1 MLWQIVKNSI
11 FKNKTQAA
19 LAFLT
24 CFLAT
29 MLMCAMLNITL
40 GIGNEVGKQLRSYG
54 ANILVLPKGSNI
66 SIEVGDKIYEP
77 LKNKAYLDEAN
88 LHKIKEIFWRNN
100 ITAFAPF
107 LEGVAKYNGNL
118 GENSSQNLA
127 ENSSNL
133 ALNSSQNLA
142 EISALNSSQN
152 PKQVLILGTYFD
164 KHIEIADEDDFFTGI
179 RTLYPYLSVDGAWA
193 KDDSL
198 DEIMLGDEFA
208 AANSLKIGDFINLNG
223 RNLKVVG
230 ILKHSKNA
238 NKIFMSLKLAG
249 EILDK
254 KGLFSTAEVSAL
266 TVPENDLAQRARR
279 NLSELNQL
287 EFDQWYCT
295 AYVSSIAYQ
304 IEEDFPGATAKP
316 QTAISEAESL
326 IINKIQSLMAGT
338 ALICLV
344 VASIAI
350 SSLMSSDIHRRKKEI
365 GLLKVLG
372 ANSFQIYLIFACQN
386 LLIALVAAVFGFG
399 FGIIISQLISLSI
412 FDYSIAIS
420 FIALPLALA
429 FSVLI
434 VLLGCLYSLK
444 DITNLLPVQVLY
456 GK

>member
-1 MLWQIVKNSI
+1 MLWQIIKNSI
-11 FKNKTQAA
+11 FRSKIQAA

-29 MLMCAMLNITL
+29 LLMCAMLNITL

-66 SIEVGDKIYEP
+66 SIEVGNEIYEP
-77 LKNKAYLDEAN
+77 LKNKAYLEEAN

-107 LEGVAKYNGNL
+107 LEGKANLNGS
-118 GENSSQNLA
+118 E
-127 ENSSNL
+127 
-133 ALNSSQNLA
+133 
-142 EISALNSSQN
+142 
-152 PKQVLILGTYFD
+152 VLILGTYFD
-164 KHIEIADEDDFFTGI
+164 KNVEIADEGDFFTGI
-179 RTLYPYLSVDGAWA
+179 RALYPYLSVKGAWA
-193 KDDSL
+193 KDESL

-208 AANSLKIGDFINLNG
+208 AANSLKIGDSVNLNG
-223 RNLKVVG
+223 RNLRVVG
-230 ILKHSKNA
+230 ILEHSGKNA
-238 NKIFMSLKLAG
+238 NKIIMSLKLAG

-304 IEEDFPGATAKP
+304 IEEDFKGASAKP

-326 IINKIQSLMAGT
+326 IISKIQSLMAGT
-338 ALICLV
+338 ALICLI

-350 SSLMSSDIHRRKKEI
+350 SSLMSSDINRRKKEI

-372 ANSFQIYLIFACQN
+372 ATSFQIYLIFACQN
-386 LLIALVAAVFGFG
+386 LLVALVAAAFGFG
-399 FGIIISQLISLSI
+399 FGIALSELIAYSI
-412 FDYSIAIS
+412 FGYTIAVS
-420 FIALPLALA
+420 FTVLPLALA
-429 FSVLI
+429 FATLI
-434 VLLGCLYSLK
+434 VLLGCLFALK

>member
-1 MLWQIVKNSI
+1 MLWQIIKNSI
-11 FKNKTQAA
+11 FRSKIQAA

-29 MLMCAMLNITL
+29 LLMCAMLNITL

-66 SIEVGDKIYEP
+66 SIEVGNEIYEP
-77 LKNKAYLDEAN
+77 LKNKAYLEEAN

-107 LEGVAKYNGNL
+107 LEGKANLNGS
-118 GENSSQNLA
+118 E
-127 ENSSNL
+127 
-133 ALNSSQNLA
+133 
-142 EISALNSSQN
+142 
-152 PKQVLILGTYFD
+152 VLILGTYFD
-164 KHIEIADEDDFFTGI
+164 KNVEIADEGDFFTGI
-179 RTLYPYLSVDGAWA
+179 RALYPYLSVKGAWA
-193 KDDSL
+193 KDESL

-208 AANSLKIGDFINLNG
+208 AANSLKIGDSVNLNG
-223 RNLKVVG
+223 RNLRVVG
-230 ILKHSKNA
+230 ILEHSGKNA
-238 NKIFMSLKLAG
+238 NKIIMSLKLAG

-304 IEEDFPGATAKP
+304 IEEDFKGASAKP

-326 IINKIQSLMAGT
+326 IISKIQSLMAGT
-338 ALICLV
+338 ALICLI

-350 SSLMSSDIHRRKKEI
+350 SSLMSSDINRRKKEI

-372 ANSFQIYLIFACQN
+372 ATSFQIYLIFACQN
-386 LLIALVAAVFGFG
+386 LLVALVAAAFGFG
-399 FGIIISQLISLSI
+399 FGIALSELIAYSI
-412 FDYSIAIS
+412 FGYTIAIS
-420 FIALPLALA
+420 FTVLPLALA
-429 FSVLI
+429 FATLI
-434 VLLGCLYSLK
+434 VLLGCLFALK

>member
-1 MLWQIVKNSI
+1 MLWQIIKNSI
-11 FKNKTQAA
+11 FRSKIQAA

-29 MLMCAMLNITL
+29 LLMCAMLNITL

-66 SIEVGDKIYEP
+66 SIEVGNEIYEP
-77 LKNKAYLDEAN
+77 LKNKAYLEEAN

-107 LEGVAKYNGNL
+107 LEGKANLNGS
-118 GENSSQNLA
+118 E
-127 ENSSNL
+127 
-133 ALNSSQNLA
+133 
-142 EISALNSSQN
+142 
-152 PKQVLILGTYFD
+152 VLILGTYFD
-164 KHIEIADEDDFFTGI
+164 KNVEIADEGDFFTGI
-179 RTLYPYLSVDGAWA
+179 RALYPYLSVNGAWA
-193 KDDSL
+193 KDESL

-208 AANSLKIGDFINLNG
+208 AANSLKIGDSVNLNG
-223 RNLKVVG
+223 RNLRVVG
-230 ILKHSKNA
+230 ILEHSGKNA
-238 NKIFMSLKLAG
+238 NKIIMSLKLAG

-304 IEEDFPGATAKP
+304 IEEDFKGASAKP

-326 IINKIQSLMAGT
+326 IISKIQSLMAGT
-338 ALICLV
+338 ALICLI

-350 SSLMSSDIHRRKKEI
+350 SSLMSSDINRRKKEI

-372 ANSFQIYLIFACQN
+372 ATSFQIYLIFACQN
-386 LLIALVAAVFGFG
+386 LLVALVAAAFGFG
-399 FGIIISQLISLSI
+399 FGIALSELIAYSI
-412 FDYSIAIS
+412 FGYTIAVS
-420 FIALPLALA
+420 FTVLPLALA
-429 FSVLI
+429 FATLI
-434 VLLGCLYSLK
+434 VLLGCLFALK